1 MPLIRRADAEVIA
14 KDAVVLNLGD
24 LERQGERLECEARA
38 RAERIIAE
46 ANAERER
53 LIADAHEKG
62 FEEGR
67 AAGHAEGRAAG
78 LEEGRAQ
85 SMAELTP
92 ALQAMSER
100 WTQALESFLQQRD
113 QMLTEARTD
122 VVRLAVMIAQR
133 VTKRVIE
140 TDPGV
145 VEGQMREALAL
156 LAARTTPRVI
166 INPADEPLARQAIP
180 ALLAR
185 FDKTE
190 HIELVTDPEL
200 VRGSCVVRTPTGGQ
214 IDASISTQLDRI
226 VADLLPDD
234 PPLDRAPPGA
244 PPAPGDSAATRDL
257 GLSDSPDPE
266 RDGKEAA

>member
-1 MPLIRRADAEVIA
+1 MPLIPRADAETIA

-24 LERQGERLECEARA
+24 LERRGAQLESAA
-38 RAERIIAE
+38 KAKAQQIITD

-53 LIADAHEKG
+53 LIADAHETG
-62 FEEGR
+62 FKQGR
-67 AAGHAEGRAAG
+67 EAGHAEGHAAG

-85 SMAELTP
+85 SMADLTP

-100 WTQALESFLQQRD
+100 WTQALESFVQQRD

-133 VTKRVIE
+133 VTKRVVDV
-140 TDPGV
+140 DPGV
-145 VEGQMREALAL
+145 VEAQMRDALSL
-156 LAARTTPRVI
+156 LAARTTPRIAV
-166 INPADEPLARQAIP
+166 NPADEPLARQAVP

-200 VRGSCVVRTPTGGQ
+200 IRGSCVVRTSSGGK
-214 IDASISTQLDRI
+214 IDASITTQLDRV

-234 PPLDRAPPGA
+234 PPIEHEQAQGVAEQPELGRLEPP
-244 PPAPGDSAATRDL
+244 T
-257 GLSDSPDPE
+257 PE
-266 RDGKEAA
+266 SDGKEAA